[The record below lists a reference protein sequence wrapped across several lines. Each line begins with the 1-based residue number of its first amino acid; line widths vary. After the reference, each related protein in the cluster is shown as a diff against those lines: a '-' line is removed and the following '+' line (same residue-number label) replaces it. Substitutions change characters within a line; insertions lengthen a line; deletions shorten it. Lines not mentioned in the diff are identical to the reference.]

1 MKIKV
6 ISPLPQV
13 YLPVSACLLGLN
25 TKYSGSN
32 NFSASLFC
40 LIEKG
45 YFIPIPFC
53 PEQLGGL
60 CTPRE
65 KSEICGKQVVSE
77 SGKNVTLQFN
87 VGAEESLKLLHL
99 YTDVKSIVLKDG
111 SPSCGVGTIYDG
123 SFSSKRVAGN
133 GITTQLFIDN
143 GYHCIN
149 SDIFSRPLKSGY
161 YLGMAEEYSTEP
173 FDSVDVKNKGCFY
186 CG

>member
-77 SGKNVTLQFN
+77 SGKKIVAEIEGTNYTSFLFGVLPIVSGSHTRPNAWQYSMWRDNVSNRKTRSMMNWYATRVMKADGIENFEVEYDTIGWPTLW
-87 VGAEESLKLLHL
+87 
-99 YTDVKSIVLKDG
+99 IVTWKTAHAKAQ
-111 SPSCGVGTIYDG
+111 V
-123 SFSSKRVAGN
+123 
-133 GITTQLFIDN
+133 
-143 GYHCIN
+143 
-149 SDIFSRPLKSGY
+149 
-161 YLGMAEEYSTEP
+161 
-173 FDSVDVKNKGCFY
+173 VKNIPAKKTK
-186 CG
+186 